1 VTVDS
6 GRREDHAAAVVLTI
20 PLGIKRRLSLAVTR
34 RAGMSAVA
42 WRKDFRVDPRAD
54 DEGGAGVREPA
65 RPIRPAGA
73 GSVALPLD

>member
-1 VTVDS
+1 
-6 GRREDHAAAVVLTI
+6 VVLTI
-20 PLGIKRRLSLAVTR
+20 PLGVKRRLTFALTR
-34 RAGMSAVA
+34 RGGVAAAA
-42 WRKDFRVDPRAD
+42 WRKDFRADPPPD